1 MSALSRR
8 ARDALGRLASTSSD
22 ASTRAFFHAR
32 FTPRARRETSSA
44 RARDDGT
51 RVRRYARGKRPPR
64 PPHAQPARDARD
76 AREHAPTR
84 VSRVD
89 ALRHAGAS
97 WLEVFKTRE
106 ARDEIAR
113 AFMAGARAG
122 TKTPRAP
129 TRAAKR
135 AWATIRRWRRAAGE
149 AVPVTALRHAGGS
162 WLDVLTHPEF
172 KTQLWK
178 ARPFQPVWL
187 RQGAM
192 DAAAAREARK
202 RGKRDVVNPMLSL
215 RHAGVSRLGALMHEK
230 VREYYWA
237 RAAAAYA
244 RTVVERPF
252 VTAMFSS
259 VTKCVVSD
267 AFVQIVMEEKSVFAL
282 DWNRVASFF
291 ILGVTYVGAF
301 QYRLYNHWLKPLND
315 AWRPKYG
322 LALSTGGVVM
332 IDQAFV
338 QPFLYLPT
346 FLGIR
351 VLSEGGCRIVDLPSE
366 VFAKWEKTA
375 FDTVSALWCVWV
387 PAQLINFAVIPK
399 HLTIPW
405 MNAIGLMWNGVLS
418 YMHGRY
424 EREDKQMTASV
435 ARVENAETESQD
447 DEQDDE

>member
-8 ARDALGRLASTSSD
+8 ARDALRRLASTSSD
-22 ASTRAFFHAR
+22 ASTRALFHAR
-32 FTPRARRETSSA
+32 SHPRARPETSSA
-44 RARDDGT
+44 RCDDVGT
-51 RVRRYARGKRPPR
+51 RGRRYARGKRPPR
-64 PPHAQPARDARD
+64 APHAHHPQHAPRAP
-76 AREHAPTR
+76 EHAPTR

-97 WLEVFKTRE
+97 WFEVFQTRE
-106 ARDEIAR
+106 AREEVAR

-122 TKTPRAP
+122 TRTPRAP

-135 AWATIRRWRRAAGE
+135 AWATIRRWRRAAGD

-172 KTQLWK
+172 KTQLWN

-192 DAAAAREARK
+192 DAAAAREAK
-202 RGKRDVVNPMLSL
+202 NRGKRDVVNPMLSL

-351 VLSEGGCRIVDLPSE
+351 VLSEGGCRIVDLPRE
-366 VFAKWEKTA
+366 VFAMWEKTA
-375 FDTVSALWCVWV
+375 FDTLSALWCVWV
-387 PAQLINFAVIPK
+387 PAQVINFAIIPK

-418 YMHGRY
+418 FMHGRY
-424 EREDKQMTASV
+424 EREDKKMV
-435 ARVENAETESQD
+435 AGGERVERAETEPC
-447 DEQDDE
+447 DE